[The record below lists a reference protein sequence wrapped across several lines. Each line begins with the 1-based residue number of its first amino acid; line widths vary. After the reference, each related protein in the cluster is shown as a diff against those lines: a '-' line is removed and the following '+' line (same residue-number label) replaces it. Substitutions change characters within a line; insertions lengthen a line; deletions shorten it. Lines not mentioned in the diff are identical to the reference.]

1 MQAKTNMANGDA
13 SATSPSPTTVEV
25 GFEFVHPANIDR
37 DRLELAIA
45 PLKRLPLGGSVRVVV
60 TSDMRASLALRVQPS
75 YSAPFR
81 VDRVGAGRVI
91 AKTVTDL
98 SSSTEI
104 LLDAVVLQPEL
115 REHTEMSLARLIEH
129 EGLHLLLRSRGEDA
143 HSLERALATSN
154 EADVAYLWLA
164 ALVVEEFRIERC
176 ICARGSFVTETYADE
191 MSRVLADYRT
201 AFDLAGS
208 AWGSP
213 DAAADVVAMT
223 NDLMSKVA
231 CMAAQ
236 HEFDPAVNETL
247 LASKDW
253 REFVGTAWNKFV
265 ACASEIP
272 DASNALDD
280 QAASVLVVRFMNG
293 VVRPWCKQLGFILH
307 DEGGLVVEPLTE
319 VGAVDP
325 SASAAA

>member
-1 MQAKTNMANGDA
+1 MVNGDA

-25 GFEFVHPANIDR
+25 GFEFVHPANVDR
-37 DRLELAIA
+37 DRLERAVA
-45 PLKRLPLGGSVRVVV
+45 PLKRLQLAGSIRVVV
-60 TSDMRASLALRVQPS
+60 TSDMPASLAPRVQPS

-115 REHTEMSLARLIEH
+115 REHTEMSLVRLIEH

-143 HSLERALATSN
+143 HSLERALATSS

-164 ALVVEEFRIERC
+164 ALAIEEFRIERC
-176 ICARGSFVTETYADE
+176 ICARGSFASESYAEE
-191 MSRVLADYRT
+191 MPRVLADYRE
-201 AFDLAGS
+201 AFDAAGA
-208 AWGSP
+208 AWGVNP
-213 DAAADVVAMT
+213 DAPGDVVAMT

-231 CMAAQ
+231 CMVAQ
-236 HEFDPAVNETL
+236 NDFDPAVSETL

-253 REFVGTAWNKFV
+253 RDFVGATWGKFV
-265 ACASEIP
+265 ACAADIP
-272 DASNALDD
+272 DAGHALDGQTARD
-280 QAASVLVVRFMNG
+280 LVMRFMNG
-293 VVRPWCKQLGFILH
+293 VVRPWCKQLGFILR

-319 VGAVDP
+319 VGAAVDR
-325 SASAAA
+325 SESAAA